1 MKKLY
6 RIIRSGFIYLIFGLY
21 MLYSLLLAAKLFF
34 ILKIYGQEA
43 ADRYAVKKGHGWGKF
58 VIGLAGLNI
67 KVIGK
72 ENLPQDT
79 FLIVADHQS
88 FLDIPVLL
96 GIIDRPLGFVSK
108 KEVEKV
114 PILSFWMKRLHCVFM
129 DRENIR
135 EAIKAINE
143 GIENLKKG
151 YSMVIFPEG
160 TRSKGKDIK
169 EFKKGSL
176 KLGTKANVPIVPI
189 TIEGTYKVWEEDH
202 GLLKRADIII
212 QVSEP
217 VNISSLSK
225 EELNNLSETIR
236 QTIVDNRNKIKAL

>member
-1 MKKLY
+1 MAKLC
-6 RIIRSGFIYLIFGLY
+6 RIIRSGCLYLIFGLY
-21 MLYSLLLAAKLFF
+21 MLYSLLLAVKLFF
-34 ILKIYGQEA
+34 IFKIKGQEA

-58 VIGLAGLNI
+58 VIKLAGLNI
-67 KVIGK
+67 NVIGK

-79 FLIVADHQS
+79 FLIVSNHQS

-96 GIIDRPLGFVSK
+96 GIINRPLGFVAK

-114 PILSFWMKRLHCVFM
+114 PILSFWMTRLHCVFM

-135 EAIKAINE
+135 EAIKSINE

-176 KLGTKANVPIVPI
+176 KLGTKANVPIVPV
-189 TIEGTYKVWEEDH
+189 TIEGSYKVWEEDH
-202 GLLKRADIII
+202 GLLKRANITI
-212 QVSEP
+212 QISEP
-217 VNISSLSK
+217 IYINNLSR

-236 QTIVDNRNKIKAL
+236 QTIVDNRNKLIA